1 VAAYVNGEQKS
12 FYDTFES
19 LFWLAWMLCTL
30 LGVSYAAIRSRIN
43 RNKHDATAD
52 ATDRALAMLSEARD
66 ADAKR
71 LDLLERE
78 ADRLL
83 QWSLHRRA
91 NDAMDEERFQ
101 FLTLALDRVHQ
112 AVERQ
117 RHRVRVREPALE
129 PSE

>member
-1 VAAYVNGEQKS
+1 
-12 FYDTFES
+12 
-19 LFWLAWMLCTL
+19 MP
-30 LGVSYAAIRSRIN
+30 
-43 RNKHDATAD
+43 
-52 ATDRALAMLSEARD
+52 
-66 ADAKR
+66 KR

-91 NDAMDEERFQ
+91 NDATDEERFR

-117 RHRVRVREPALE
+117 RHRVREPALE